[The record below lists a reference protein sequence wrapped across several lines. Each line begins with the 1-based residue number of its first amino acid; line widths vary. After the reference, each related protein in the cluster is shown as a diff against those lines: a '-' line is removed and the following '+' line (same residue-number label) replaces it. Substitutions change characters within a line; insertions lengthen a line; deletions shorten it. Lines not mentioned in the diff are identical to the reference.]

1 MAIGNKA
8 GTQSE
13 KPFVQ
18 RAAKFFRDARVEL
31 RKVHWPTRKELTAF
45 TLVVLFISAVTTV
58 MIGLFDF
65 GFAEILRLI
74 GVLGR

>member
-13 KPFVQ
+13 KPFIQ
-18 RAAKFFRDARVEL
+18 RVGKFLRDARIEL
-31 RKVHWPTRKELTAF
+31 RKVHWPTRKELIAF
-45 TLVVLFISAVTTV
+45 TIVVLLISAIATLI
-58 MIGLFDF
+58 IGLFDF
-65 GFAEILRLI
+65 GIAEILRLI